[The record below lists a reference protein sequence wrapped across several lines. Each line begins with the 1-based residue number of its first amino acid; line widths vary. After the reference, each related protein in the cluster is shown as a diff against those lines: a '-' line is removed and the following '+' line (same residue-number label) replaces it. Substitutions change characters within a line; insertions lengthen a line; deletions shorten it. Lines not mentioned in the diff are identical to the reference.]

1 MDQFIENL
9 RTHIAPEQLSHFAK
23 MLSLMKADAF
33 FEFKVLDRDS
43 EDPKDFSQFRI
54 QVKQTQPTRTGRIF
68 TQKEIVTRAQQ
79 LFADLRFINYR
90 IVPVTFSPDFS
101 IVTTE
106 WINQQMNDLGLKNS
120 DVGRQTGINKS
131 TLSLFFTGKK
141 NLTLMHK
148 ALLWYYFHSFRVSR
162 DLLQVIDKLSEME
175 E

>member
-1 MDQFIENL
+1 
-9 RTHIAPEQLSHFAK
+9 
-23 MLSLMKADAF
+23 
-33 FEFKVLDRDS
+33 
-43 EDPKDFSQFRI
+43 
-54 QVKQTQPTRTGRIF
+54 
-68 TQKEIVTRAQQ
+68 
-79 LFADLRFINYR
+79 
-90 IVPVTFSPDFS
+90 
-101 IVTTE
+101 
-106 WINQQMNDLGLKNS
+106 MNDLGLKNS